1 MLPSSFATAAVP
13 HKDDDRGVEV
23 TLRHFD
29 VTLTEYSVVMD
40 TGPQRIAN
48 ALGAA
53 KAEGRAA
60 LLVCLPSVRDAEWAV
75 AAARASVAGGA
86 DLLEFQTRFPQH
98 PKPIVEAIGVVAR
111 EVDVPCLL
119 WADDR
124 VVHDFAI
131 TTAQP
136 WRLVP
141 ACVSAGIA
149 GIASPTPEGYAQ
161 RFAEACGADLAAI
174 NFVAPDMEPRHF
186 EDACCYGSGFTYAIG
201 VKTSPPTDPAV
212 FEDLAGFLERVRRK
226 SALPV
231 FIGAGVATPEQA
243 TLVATFADGVA
254 VAKAVFDTLQDARR
268 HGHDQ
273 IAALESLVHR
283 LRLAVERSEGR

>member
-1 MLPSSFATAAVP
+1 M
-13 HKDDDRGVEV
+13 E
-23 TLRHFD
+23 
-29 VTLTEYSVVMD
+29 
-40 TGPQRIAN
+40 TGPRRIEE
-48 ALGAA
+48 ALRAA

-60 LLVCLPSVRDAEWAV
+60 LLVCLPSVRDSEWTV

-86 DLLEFQTRFPQH
+86 DLLEFQTRYPRH
-98 PKPIVEAIGVVAR
+98 PEPIVEAIGVVAR

-119 WADDR
+119 WTDDR

-149 GIASPTPEGYAQ
+149 GIASNTREGYAR

-174 NFVAPDMEPRHF
+174 NFVAPFMEPRHF
-186 EDACCYGSGFTYAIG
+186 EDSCCHGRGFTYAIG

-254 VAKAVFDTLQDARR
+254 VAKAVFDTLEDARK
-268 HGHDQ
+268 HGRDQ

-283 LRLAVERSEGR
+283 LRLAVERGEGT